1 MLGSS
6 CKTSSTSTVTHAS
19 IGDTQ
24 GARGAVSNRP
34 HDGDDGG
41 AVRKRVDGDGGGS
54 ANTMSDNS
62 DQVEMGDDG
71 AVVTGVG

>member
-1 MLGSS
+1 M
-6 CKTSSTSTVTHAS
+6 
-19 IGDTQ
+19 
-24 GARGAVSNRP
+24 SNRP

>member
-1 MLGSS
+1 M
-6 CKTSSTSTVTHAS
+6 
-19 IGDTQ
+19 GDTQ

-54 ANTMSDNS
+54 ANTMSDKS
-62 DQVEMGDDG
+62 DQVE
-71 AVVTGVG
+71 TGVEGVEVAGVG